1 MFNKALIWAAG
12 WLIFA
17 GYVNG
22 ASGEDKSKIISAC
35 KICTLFK
42 LNTFIALC
50 STRLEHIVLQRTHE
64 DITCAVVINIYTKT
78 VSCKSVTLCA
88 IAHLFIQPFLVQST
102 GPKHFLKWTEFRCLS
117 SSEKF
122 FCNKYHVNGQIDAV
136 QVALLPCISLF
147 KNLEHIR
154 SSESAC
160 K

>member
-102 GPKHFLKWTEFRCLS
+102 GPKQLLKWTEFRC

-122 FCNKYHVNGQIDAV
+122 FCNKYHAV

-147 KNLEHIR
+147 KNCEHIR